1 MSAMEGG
8 GRGRPPILPIDIVH
22 SIDTVTTSGEAI
34 GEVVPI
40 HDRRWAMVHAAEATD
55 DRIARMKRLGAG
67 ATVTANLM
75 SMAGGRFDL
84 QESGGCAMPSRRVR
98 RLETWCVMAA
108 IPDFELDPALP
119 PHGGD
124 PTRPW
129 VEPIPEGASR

>member
-55 DRIARMKRLGAG
+55 DRIARMKRLGVG

-75 SMAGGRFDL
+75 SMAGR
-84 QESGGCAMPSRRVR
+84 PVR
-98 RLETWCVMAA
+98 PARERQARDA
-108 IPDFELDPALP
+108 DPP
-119 PHGGD
+119 GS
-124 PTRPW
+124 TT
-129 VEPIPEGASR
+129 

>member
-40 HDRRWAMVHAAEATD
+40 HDRRWAMVHAVEATD

-75 SMAGGRFDL
+75 SMAGR
-84 QESGGCAMPSRRVR
+84 PVR
-98 RLETWCVMAA
+98 PARERWARDA
-108 IPDFELDPALP
+108 DPPGSA
-119 PHGGD
+119 
-124 PTRPW
+124 T
-129 VEPIPEGASR
+129 